1 MTETF
6 LWESLF
12 SKSLSIIFHFQLLN
26 YCKLFYPKKIVPYGG
41 VGAGDAAGV
50 GAGVGVGVGAGVGA
64 GDAAGVGAG
73 VGAGDAAGVG
83 AGVGPDDGTGVGAG
97 VGCVV
102 GGPTPPPLC
111 AAALSATIKAT
122 IVGAV

>member
-6 LWESLF
+6 LWDLYFLNLYQSF
-12 SKSLSIIFHFQLLN
+12 FHFQLLN
-26 YCKLFYPKKIVPYGG
+26 FCKLFYPKRIVPYG
-41 VGAGDAAGV
+41 
-50 GAGVGVGVGAGVGA
+50 GVGVGVGAGVGA
-64 GDAAGVGAG
+64 GDGP
-73 VGAGDAAGVG
+73 GD
-83 AGVGPDDGTGVGAG
+83 GAG